1 MAGRREVVT
10 LAVLAAVA
18 GGVVAASRPS
28 RPPVPRRT
36 GTSAGGM
43 EYLILGDGPR
53 TLLMIPGGPGSDLP
67 SGPLGR
73 LVEKGTRPYA
83 DAGYT
88 VWLVTR
94 RRHMPPGHTEAD
106 MADDHARLV
115 REELGGTVDAVVG
128 ESYGGMVAMYLA
140 ARHPDTVGALVLAGA
155 AATLEDWGR
164 DVDTRW
170 ARLRAEGRH
179 AEAGAV
185 FLEYLLPDERHA
197 RLRRTLGPVA
207 GRLFA
212 RSTTPPGDLLV
223 EADAEAAFD
232 GRDVLADITAP
243 TLLLAGEEDEF
254 FALDSVRA
262 TASAIADCTL
272 VTYPGRGHMATLSS
286 GELPRDVL
294 AWLTRRERETAATPP
309 G

>member
-1 MAGRREVVT
+1 
-10 LAVLAAVA
+10 
-18 GGVVAASRPS
+18 
-28 RPPVPRRT
+28 
-36 GTSAGGM
+36 
-43 EYLILGDGPR
+43 
-53 TLLMIPGGPGSDLP
+53 
-67 SGPLGR
+67 
-73 LVEKGTRPYA
+73 
-83 DAGYT
+83 
-88 VWLVTR
+88 
-94 RRHMPPGHTEAD
+94 

-128 ESYGGMVAMYLA
+128 GSYGGMVAMYLA